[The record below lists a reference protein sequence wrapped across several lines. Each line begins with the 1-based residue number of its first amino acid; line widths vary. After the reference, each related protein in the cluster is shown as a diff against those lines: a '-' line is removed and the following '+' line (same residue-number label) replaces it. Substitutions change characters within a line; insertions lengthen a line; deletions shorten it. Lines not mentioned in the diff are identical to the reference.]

1 MAYDEGLVER
11 IRMVLADQDGVNEK
25 KMFGGLSFMLRG
37 NYVCGVA
44 DDLVV
49 RVGPERHAA
58 ALAHPQTR
66 EMDFTGRPMKGW
78 VYVNAPGIEE
88 DDDLAYWVNLGLD
101 FAASLPPK

>member
-1 MAYDEGLVER
+1 MVYDEGLVER
-11 IRMVLADQDGVNEK
+11 IRTILEAQEGVVEK

-44 DDLVV
+44 GDLVV
-49 RVGPERHAA
+49 RVGPARYGE

-88 DDDLAYWVNLGLD
+88 DDDLAFWVNLGVD
-101 FAASLPPK
+101 FASSLPPK